1 MFQNVTTVALYDTL
15 GPEAT
20 LSICNQCQLCS
31 IAVSKDQI
39 SKLTLLKIEDS
50 RRPREERKMR
60 KFKNIIILEDVVL
73 QKDRQIAADA
83 GLNIYTFEEI
93 VFRGR

>member
-1 MFQNVTTVALYDTL
+1 MALYDTL
-15 GPEAT
+15 SSEAT
-20 LSICNQCQLCS
+20 LAVCYQCQLAT

-60 KFKNIIILEDVVL
+60 KFKNIIILEDAVT
-73 QKDRQIAADA
+73 QKDRQIASDA